1 MPSKE
6 SNEAQPLVY
15 HPNYGLTIALVVF
28 IVTIFFVIAVNSF
41 FNLVLPLQKMFGPSN
56 HY

>member
-6 SNEAQPLVY
+6 SSEAQPLVY